1 MRTIL
6 LTLPVNNL
14 TKLLLTEVQTV
25 WIQTLHDTLKCIQD
39 FTVSSHPRTGSSNN
53 WIRIVKRLFNQ
64 RQLLY
69 ASLINRKWHL
79 FWIIHLKDQ
88 KLKIA
93 ELNIQLQSKSAT
105 QKPRRWYSV
114 CCWWCHSR
122 LSSAV
127 FVGSWESCIHTTRTQ
142 TPSQLKVKWVITF
155 RAPQQG
161 APHPPNSN
169 CSQLKSCT
177 KTRVSILFW
186 AKNSRPLSVLRTFT
200 FRRVKYK
207 AAKSSSCLQIVV
219 GFYRTGLETGRQ
231 ISKQKWH

>member
-53 WIRIVKRLFNQ
+53 WIRIVKRLFWIGCFGTYFESFILRIKSWRLQNSTFNFKVGAPLKNQ
-64 RQLLY
+64 GGGTV
-69 ASLINRKWHL
+69 I
-79 FWIIHLKDQ
+79 
-88 KLKIA
+88 
-93 ELNIQLQSKSAT
+93 
-105 QKPRRWYSV
+105 
-114 CCWWCHSR
+114 CWWCHSR

-127 FVGSWESCIHTTRTQ
+127 FVGSWESCIHATRTQ

-200 FRRVKYK
+200 FRRIQG
-207 AAKSSSCLQIVV
+207 CEEFFL
-219 GFYRTGLETGRQ
+219 FTNCCRPL
-231 ISKQKWH
+231 